1 MVLISTFN
9 ASVYM
14 ENYVLMALCEMGFMK
29 EAYLR
34 MASRYYNLAVN
45 ENSTLWEDF
54 FILGTTNHAWSGAPA
69 TIAFRYFLGI
79 DTTDGFE
86 TFTVNPVKGL
96 FQEMEASF
104 ATAKGQAT
112 VRVKGDQVEI
122 IEK

>member
-1 MVLISTFN
+1 
-9 ASVYM
+9 
-14 ENYVLMALCEMGFMK
+14 
-29 EAYLR
+29 